1 MQNVYLLKFNLESSA
16 HQDQI
21 MQLFKTRG
29 DDVVQ
34 ASDGLCVKSALNES
48 EVKKALEE
56 KDLAGG
62 VAIEAVDSEKKEE
75 LAPSVQ
81 SFIEA
86 DA

>member
-1 MQNVYLLKFNLESSA
+1 MTHVYLLKFNLESSA

-21 MQLFKTRG
+21 IQLFKTRG

-34 ASDGLCVKSALNES
+34 ASDGLCVKSALGES

-56 KDLAGG
+56 KDLSSG
-62 VAIEAVDSEKKEE
+62 VTIEAVDREKKED